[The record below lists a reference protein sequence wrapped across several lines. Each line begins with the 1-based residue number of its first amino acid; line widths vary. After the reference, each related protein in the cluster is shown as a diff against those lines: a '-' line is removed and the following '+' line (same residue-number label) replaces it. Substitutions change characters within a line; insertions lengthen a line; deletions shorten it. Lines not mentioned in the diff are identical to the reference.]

1 MIDTAKGD
9 YESVWVCRRHGPEE
23 HHEDRPS
30 CEDCPFC
37 EIARLRA
44 ELADIQDAHR
54 QVMEERCPTDERHCA
69 CVPVLRAEVAESA
82 RELLDLS
89 ARHESLLAALGHS
102 ESEVARLESIIQ
114 RNPDGSIDYARM
126 VSSLQAKNARL
137 VDSLR
142 IECETSSEFLKEN
155 VKLRAVRDA
164 GAALVADCNPPR
176 YEPPH
181 VSKVMALHSALA
193 AAERKGG

>member
-1 MIDTAKGD
+1 MIDTAKVRATFPMSNTDCG
-9 YESVWVCRRHGPEE
+9 CGPETCLYCAVRHALDE
-23 HHEDRPS
+23 IDR
-30 CEDCPFC
+30 
-37 EIARLRA
+37 
-44 ELADIQDAHR
+44 
-54 QVMEERCPTDERHCA
+54 
-69 CVPVLRAEVAESA
+69 LRAEVAESA

-164 GAALVADCNPPR
+164 ANRIVEMTDRKHSFWRAYRAALAD
-176 YEPPH
+176 
-181 VSKVMALHSALA
+181 
-193 AAERKGG
+193 AEREGE